1 MTVTLEVTVT
11 CEPKN
16 ATMKHDLLKPPA
28 LTLALAMLL
37 LLMLAPLRPAR
48 AQETPPENG
57 PVYIVQSGDTL
68 WSISQR
74 FGVSMDA
81 LAQANGI
88 TDPNQLLVGMRLVIP
103 GLEGLSGVLTTTQI
117 PFGESLASLSSRYQ
131 IPSDL
136 LIRLNKWTNPEF
148 TAAGASLVIP
158 VPEEGGTLPDL
169 RGNRV
174 TLKAGQSLLELA
186 VSQNVNPWLLLGDN
200 EIPAGW
206 AVLPGETLYLPGED
220 TGPGALPESV
230 TTAIADD
237 LPVIQ
242 GQTISVKL
250 TAPGDIALNGDFTG
264 RTLNFFQD
272 TDGTWV
278 ALQGVHVMLD
288 PGYYPLT
295 LSGTLPDGTPFAFS
309 QMVYVQDG
317 NYPYD
322 PPLVVNSETVDVEK
336 TRPEDLHWAEITSP
350 ASPQRL
356 WNGIFG
362 SPVPDYYADCYPS
375 RFGNRRS
382 YNGSSYDFFHT
393 GLDFCG
399 QVGTDIYAPADG
411 VVVFAEPT
419 IVRGNATV
427 IDHGWGVYTAYAHQS
442 EFLVSVG
449 DRVTKGQLIGRV
461 GETGRVSGPHLH
473 WEVIVG
479 GVQVDPLQWLAR
491 VFP

>member
-1 MTVTLEVTVT
+1 M
-11 CEPKN
+11 
-16 ATMKHDLLKPPA
+16 MKVSLNPQGLAVLTGLPVLLVLIA
-28 LTLALAMLL
+28 LL
-37 LLMLAPLRPAR
+37 LPLRSAR
-48 AQETPPENG
+48 AQDAPPEPG

-68 WSISQR
+68 WSIAQR

-103 GLEGLSGVLTTTQI
+103 GLDGLSGVLTTTQI
-117 PFGESLASLSSRYQ
+117 PFGESLASLSSRYR
-131 IPSDL
+131 IPSTL

-158 VPEEGGTLPDL
+158 VPEESGTLPDL
-169 RGNRV
+169 RGNRA

-186 VSQNVNPWLLLGDN
+186 VRRGVNPWALMGGN
-200 EIPAGW
+200 ELPAGW
-206 AVLPGETLYLPGED
+206 AALPGETLYLPGD
-220 TGPGALPESV
+220 DSGPGALPAGI
-230 TTAIADD
+230 TAAVAND

-242 GQTISVKL
+242 GQTIAVKL
-250 TAPGDIALNGDFTG
+250 TASGDIVLNGDFTG

-272 TDGTWV
+272 ADGTWV

-295 LSGTLPDGTPFAFS
+295 LNGTLADGTPFAFS

-322 PPLVVNSETVDVEK
+322 PPLVVDSETVDVEN
-336 TRPEDLHWAEITSP
+336 TRPEDLQWKEITSP
-350 ASPQRL
+350 VTPQRM
-356 WNGIFG
+356 WSGMFAV
-362 SPVPDYYADCYPS
+362 PVPDYYAACYPS

-382 YNGSSYDFFHT
+382 YNGSAYEFFHT

-399 QVGTDIYAPADG
+399 QTGTDIYAAAAG
-411 VVVFAEPT
+411 VVVFAEAT
-419 IVRGNATV
+419 TVHGNATV

-442 EFLVSVG
+442 EILVNVG
-449 DRVTKGQLIGRV
+449 DHVEKGQLIGRV
-461 GETGRVSGPHLH
+461 GATGRVSGPHLH

-479 GVQVDPLQWLAR
+479 GVQVDPLQWLERA
-491 VFP
+491 FP